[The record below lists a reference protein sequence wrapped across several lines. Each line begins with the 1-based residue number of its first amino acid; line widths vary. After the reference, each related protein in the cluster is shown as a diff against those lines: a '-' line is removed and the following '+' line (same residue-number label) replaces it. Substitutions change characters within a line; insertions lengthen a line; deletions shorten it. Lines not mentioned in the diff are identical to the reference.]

1 MVWALENA
9 SAEDRAR
16 LVEIYALPPSGTDGR
31 APVTFGEG
39 LTDEQVTEVLVI
51 LERSGARKHA
61 ESEARRWR
69 DIALRHIEG
78 LPCLPDGKRDLTT
91 LVSWVIAA

>member
-1 MVWALENA
+1 
-9 SAEDRAR
+9 
-16 LVEIYALPPSGTDGR
+16 
-31 APVTFGEG
+31 
-39 LTDEQVTEVLVI
+39 VTEVLAI

-69 DIALRHIEG
+69 DIALRHVEG
-78 LPCLPDGKRDLTT
+78 LPCLPEGKRDLTT